1 MMHRA
6 WGDHSIY
13 LVNERV
19 RFAVEKCSQQ
29 CVTWEERPRKA
40 ASSAT
45 EKGVV
50 SSDLQTTVVPGYK
63 DIFWISKRILI
74 YSISLYYF

>member
-50 SSDLQTTVVPGYK
+50 SSDLQTIEV
-63 DIFWISKRILI
+63 
-74 YSISLYYF
+74 LYMYMSDD